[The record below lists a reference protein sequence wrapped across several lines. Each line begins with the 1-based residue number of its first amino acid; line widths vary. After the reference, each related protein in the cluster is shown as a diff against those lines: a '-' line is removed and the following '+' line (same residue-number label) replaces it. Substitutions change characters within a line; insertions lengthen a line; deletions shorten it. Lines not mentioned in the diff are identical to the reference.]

1 MSFRKY
7 KVIDLL
13 IFTGLYLL
21 LEFLIS
27 LAATRWFPEQPYIVS
42 LMLPFLLLVMMR
54 WDKWAGILAL
64 LSAPFYVLIYGGEG
78 TRYLVFLL
86 GNVGFMALL
95 AFLLPI
101 GKKKVRDSIFLTLC
115 YVLIGFLSL
124 ELFRGLGAMIF
135 EHAGVEIIWTF
146 MWTDMLSLVFSLVVI
161 FIARIIDG
169 IFEDQKAYCFRKYR
183 ERQEEQ
189 AAANSMEEQE

>member
-7 KVIDLL
+7 KVIDLSIFIGIYL
-13 IFTGLYLL
+13 I

-42 LMLPFLLLVMMR
+42 LMLPLLLIVMMR
-54 WDKWAGILAL
+54 WDKWAGILAAI
-64 LSAPFYVLIYGGEG
+64 SAPFYVLIYGGTG

-86 GNVGFMALL
+86 GNIGFMLLL

-101 GKKKVRDSIFLTLC
+101 GKKKVRDSIFLTLL

-135 EHAGVEIIWTF
+135 EHAGVEIIWQF
-146 MWTDMLSLVFSLVVI
+146 IWTDMLSLVFSLVVI
-161 FIARIIDG
+161 FIARIADG
-169 IFEDQKAYCFRKYR
+169 IFEDQKAYMFRKQR
-183 ERQEEQ
+183 EREEEAAESAPVEEQ
-189 AAANSMEEQE
+189 

>member
-7 KVIDLL
+7 KIIDLV
-13 IFTGLYLL
+13 IFTGLYLI

-27 LAATRWFPEQPYIVS
+27 LAATKWFPEQPYIVS
-42 LMLPFLLLVMMR
+42 LMLPFLLIVMMR

-64 LSAPFYVLIYGGEG
+64 LSAPFYVLIYGGTG
-78 TRYLVFLL
+78 TRYLVFLI
-86 GNVGFMALL
+86 GNIGFMSLL

-101 GKKKVRDSIFLTLC
+101 GKKKVRDNIFLTFC
-115 YVLIGFLSL
+115 YVLIGYLSL

-135 EHAGVEIIWTF
+135 EHATIEVIWTF
-146 MWTDMLSLVFSLVVI
+146 IWTDMLSLVFSLVVI

-183 ERQEEQ
+183 ERQKEE
-189 AAANSMEEQE
+189 AITKTTEGQE